1 MALQGHIE
9 LYNGVDMTSAYV
21 IVSEVRIRKIEGGTN
36 QSDVF
41 VAVYFN
47 QNAKTTFKPEVTTF
61 IHRATGTTY
70 DTYFADSVLDDA
82 GKTIFS
88 QAYEYLKSITQYN
101 GFLDI

>member
-1 MALQGHIE
+1 MALEGHIT
-9 LYNGVDMTSAYV
+9 LYNGVDMTSAYI

-47 QNAKTTFKPEVTTF
+47 QTIKEENKPEVTTF

-70 DTYFADSVLDDA
+70 DTYFDETVLDDA

-88 QAYEYLKSITQYN
+88 QAYVYLKSLNQYST
-101 GFLDI
+101 FADV